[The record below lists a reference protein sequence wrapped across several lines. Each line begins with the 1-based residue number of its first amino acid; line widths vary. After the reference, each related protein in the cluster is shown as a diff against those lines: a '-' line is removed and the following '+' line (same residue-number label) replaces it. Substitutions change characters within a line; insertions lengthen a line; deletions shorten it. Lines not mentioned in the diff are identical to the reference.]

1 MFSIF
6 SKSKQENKKG
16 FLGMNAKEH
25 KKFMSEVLEKASQEQ
40 LAIIKKAEEME
51 RAEMEVS
58 KKS

>member
-6 SKSKQENKKG
+6 SKPKKEHKKG

-25 KKFMSEVLEKASQEQ
+25 KKFMGKVIDKASQEQ
-40 LAIIKKAEEME
+40 LEIIKKAEEME
-51 RAEMEVS
+51 RAEMEMS